1 MKKIVSALKE
11 NRILLLV
18 ILISVLLSIFYGF
31 QKEGLFLDELYSYG
45 LSNSNYAPF
54 VENIKGGNFID
65 KVITKEE
72 LSNYITV
79 AEGEG
84 FNYGSVYYNQSQD
97 VHPPLFYM
105 LLHTVCS
112 FFPGVFSKWF
122 GLGLNIVIYVAT
134 LIVLYKTSELIF
146 KNKKVSLTVAF
157 LYGISNAG
165 LSTANMIRMYML
177 LTFFTV
183 LLAYFILKFL
193 GQKKW
198 QDCVAIGLTIFLGLF
213 TQYYFVFYAFFVCA
227 GVVIYL
233 LCKKDIK
240 NAAIFGVSAVLGVAL
255 MYLCYPVC
263 VEHLFADKVV
273 SGGSA
278 VSNLT
283 NLSTYAWRIKHFTTD
298 LKDSIIVAV
307 WISILLAIVVLFGIK
322 KKRISCETK
331 EVRINVLLLFIPAI
345 FTHIL
350 AAIISP
356 YLIIRYIYN
365 IIPMFMLVPAYLLYR
380 MLDIK
385 NGDKKWLFGTVAL
398 IAVLAFVTLANQG
411 PTWLYRNYIVY
422 DEIMEKQEGK
432 TCVYMTQNADYG
444 VVSDLPQLLNFDE
457 IFVTDDVD
465 SEKLCEYMDKHD
477 KKEGVVIYIAEGLE
491 LEDVTHDDVLK
502 DFIEKY
508 EYSDYTLLF
517 GEKDFSKTYLVE

>member
-1 MKKIVSALKE
+1 MKKMVSELKE
-11 NRILLLV
+11 NRILLLI
-18 ILISVLLSIFYGF
+18 ILISVMLSIFYGF

-45 LSNSNYAPF
+45 LSNSHYAPF

-65 KVITKEE
+65 TVITKEE

-79 AEGEG
+79 TEGEG

-112 FFPGVFSKWF
+112 FFPGIFSKWF
-122 GLGLNIVIYVAT
+122 GLGLNIMIYAAT
-134 LIVLYKTSELIF
+134 LIMLYKTSELIF
-146 KNKKVSLTVAF
+146 KNKKVSLTIVF

-193 GQKKW
+193 QQKNW
-198 QDCVAIGLTIFLGLF
+198 QSCLAIGLTIFFGLF

-240 NAAIFGVSAVLGVAL
+240 NAAFFGISAVLGVAL

-263 VEHLFADKVV
+263 IDHLFADKVV

-283 NLSTYAWRIKHFTTD
+283 NLSIYAERIRHFTSD
-298 LKDSIIVAV
+298 LVDSVIAAV
-307 WISILLAIVVLFGIK
+307 RISILLAVVILFTRK
-322 KKRISCETK
+322 KKGISCEEKEIRTK
-331 EVRINVLLLFIPAI
+331 ALLLFVPAI
-345 FTHIL
+345 FTHFL

-365 IIPMFMLVPAYLLYR
+365 IIPMLMLLPAYLIYR
-380 MLDIK
+380 MLNVK
-385 NGDKKWLFGTVAL
+385 NNDSRWLFGTAGVIALLSVVAL
-398 IAVLAFVTLANQG
+398 IAQG
-411 PTWLYRNYIVY
+411 PTWLYREYIAY

-432 TCVYMTQNADYG
+432 ICVYMTQNADYG

-457 IFVTDDVD
+457 IFVTDDID
-465 SEKLCEYMDKHD
+465 SETLYEYMEKQDKN
-477 KKEGVVIYIAEGLE
+477 KGVVVYIAEGLE
-491 LEDVTHDDVLK
+491 LGDTTHDDILNE
-502 DFIEKY
+502 FIEKY
-508 EYSDYTLLF
+508 GYNDYTLLF
-517 GEKDFSKTYLVE
+517 NGKDFSMTYLVE